1 MKTFLKRTLR
11 GFGYEV
17 RPIPG
22 RAGRAESPALP
33 AGSADFE
40 LVAREAAGIPSMLSR
55 QTAFFLY
62 TLCYLQELA
71 GDVVEVGSWQGYS
84 TSFLA
89 SAVRDSGNGV
99 LYAID
104 HFRGNVGKE
113 QHYVVGR
120 PDLSDLRVGF
130 ERNLRERQLWSHVRL
145 LDMPNEEAVQHL
157 QDVGVRL
164 LFIDGDHTEA
174 GVERDIRLFFPLV
187 RGGGIVVF
195 DDYSPQFPGVVG
207 AVSRM
212 IEAHKPERVAYFDNT
227 LVLRKRGGEG

>member
-1 MKTFLKRTLR
+1 MKTLLKRTLR
-11 GFGYEV
+11 GLGYEL
-17 RPIPG
+17 RRIPG
-22 RAGRAESPALP
+22 RAGTADSPALP
-33 AGSADFE
+33 AGTADFE
-40 LVAREAAGIPSMLSR
+40 RAAREAAGIPSMLRR

-62 TLCYLQELA
+62 ALCYLQELA

-84 TSFLA
+84 TAFLA
-89 SAVRDSGNGV
+89 SAVRDSGNGIV
-99 LYAID
+99 HAVD

-120 PDLSDLRVGF
+120 PDLADLRAGF
-130 ERNLRERQLWSHVRL
+130 ESNLRERQLWSHVRL

-157 QDVGVRL
+157 QGICVRL

-174 GVERDIRLFFPLV
+174 GVERDIRLFFPMV
-187 RGGGIVVF
+187 RAGGIVVF
-195 DDYSPQFPGVVG
+195 DDYSPQCPGLMR